1 MKDYFTNHDAKLKQ
15 KLINK
20 EKINKAHN
28 IIRQQIVAS
37 HLEVVS
43 NFVWK
48 GKYLK
53 SLGPVYVK
61 DEE

>member
-1 MKDYFTNHDAKLKQ
+1 MKDYFTHHDAKFKQ
-15 KLINK
+15 KLNK
-20 EKINKAHN
+20 EKIYKAHY
-28 IIRQQIVAS
+28 IISQQIVAS

-53 SLGPVYVK
+53 SLSPVYVK